1 MIVHNYY
8 LRDARVRR
16 YAEALAAEGQI
27 VDVYCLIDSN
37 EAQSKDE
44 SSGVSIY
51 RVPVTRRRSSSF
63 IYIFEYALSFTHFA
77 VRLTSHHLHSR
88 YDLIHIHN
96 MPDILIFTAMVPRLM
111 GTPVILDLHD
121 LMPEVYM
128 SKHSLQT
135 PDLVTKLLR
144 VLENLATRF
153 ASSVITSTKTF
164 KDRLVARGVPPDKI
178 TVVVNAPDLGIF
190 NPGMRK
196 VRRTAAVL
204 PDHDRISGSFRLM
217 YVGTIADRYGLD
229 IAIQGLALLKEHIPR
244 IHLEIICKIS
254 QEGTGLDQLMHQVRR
269 LKVGSH
275 LTIHDPVPLQEVP
288 LRMLTAD
295 AAIYPARD
303 DVHMDVALSLKIP
316 EFVAMGVP
324 VIATRLSVLE
334 HYFGQTAMLYFP
346 DGDTKAFTAQVLR
359 LYRGEVN
366 VEDLIAAAD
375 QFLTDWS
382 WEAQKRLYFDLIAHL
397 LHKQFLVKPGLS

>member
-27 VDVYCLIDSN
+27 VNVYCLKDFN
-37 EAQSKDE
+37 EAQSNDE
-44 SSGVSIY
+44 SRGVSIY
-51 RVPVTRRRSSSF
+51 RIPVARRRSSSL
-63 IYIFEYALSFTHFA
+63 IYIFEYALSFIHFA
-77 VRLTSHHLHSR
+77 VRLTSHHLRSH

-96 MPDILIFTAMVPRLM
+96 MPDILIFAAVVPRLM

-144 VLENLATRF
+144 VLEMVSTRF
-153 ASSVITSTKTF
+153 ASSIITSTKTF
-164 KDRLVARGVPPDKI
+164 KERLVARGVPPEKI
-178 TVVVNAPDLGIF
+178 IVVVNAPDLGIF
-190 NPGMRK
+190 NPALRK
-196 VRRTAAVL
+196 ARGAVAAL
-204 PDHDRISGSFRLM
+204 PDQDRTSGSFRLM
-217 YVGTIADRYGLD
+217 YVGTIAERYGLD

-275 LTIHDPVPLQEVP
+275 LTIHDPIPLQEVP

-334 HYFGQTAMLYFP
+334 HYFGQEAMLYFP
-346 DGDTKAFTAQVLR
+346 DGDTKAFAEQVLR

-366 VEDLIAAAD
+366 VDDLIAAAD
-375 QFLTDWS
+375 QFLIDWS
-382 WEAQKRLYFDLIAHL
+382 WEAQKRLYFDLIAQL